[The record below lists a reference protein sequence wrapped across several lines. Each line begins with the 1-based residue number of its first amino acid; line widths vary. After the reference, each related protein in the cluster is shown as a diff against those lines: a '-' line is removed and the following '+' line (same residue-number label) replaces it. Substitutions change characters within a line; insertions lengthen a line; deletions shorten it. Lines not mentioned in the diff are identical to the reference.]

1 LGLLMP
7 VPACMKQGCRGQGS
21 RPGTMHHIIY
31 SRPSSCHLR
40 RLSHLFLS
48 LETISRHSDIPA
60 NLPISSTRRD
70 EGLKPSEGQ
79 SLLAAWHRQNLVLAS
94 VLSKACLRQ
103 PLTGCQMWCSGRE
116 FVHFGA
122 QIGRCQRW
130 TPPEEGHG
138 GVDQRSKDQT
148 ATIPTRWFS
157 SSFKFNLNLNLNLNL
172 IFPKLH

>member
-1 LGLLMP
+1 MP

-31 SRPSSCHLR
+31 SRASSCHLR

-103 PLTGCQMWCSGRE
+103 PLTGCQMWCSGRR
-116 FVHFGA
+116 VCPLWCSDWSLSKMDPA
-122 QIGRCQRW
+122 RGRSWRGG
-130 TPPEEGHG
+130 PEIKGPDGNDSNTLVQLQLQVQPQPQPQPQPHL
-138 GVDQRSKDQT
+138 S
-148 ATIPTRWFS
+148 
-157 SSFKFNLNLNLNLNL
+157 
-172 IFPKLH
+172 